1 MKVKFS
7 GGIDTGKISL
17 HHKNMVNMFIVYE
30 INSWSIDLA
39 ADFTSGNSLFEAL
52 KLDGSGFGIGW

>member
-1 MKVKFS
+1 ME
-7 GGIDTGKISL
+7 GLIQEKITF
-17 HHKNMVNMFIVYE
+17 HHKSMVNMYIVYE

-52 KLDGSGFGIGW
+52 KLDGSGFGIGR